1 MSGGRA
7 NGEAGLVVV
16 QKVQLGE
23 SKSKTRLRSIMH
35 YTVLQ

>member
-7 NGEAGLVVV
+7 NGEAGLVV